1 MGRQY
6 SKCYT
11 VEGDIVKE
19 NMRKEDMQ
27 TEGFFYI
34 FSLYYILGG
43 LPVKKLVSLLL
54 AAMML
59 VTMMG
64 GCAGKDAEKPASAP
78 ADTTTAEKPEEK
90 KDRLART

>member
-1 MGRQY
+1 
-6 SKCYT
+6 
-11 VEGDIVKE
+11 
-19 NMRKEDMQ
+19 MRKEDMQ

-34 FSLYYILGG
+34 FPLYYILGG

-64 GCAGKDAEKPASAP
+64 GCAGKDAEKPVSAP

-90 KDRLART
+90 NEDDIYLVV